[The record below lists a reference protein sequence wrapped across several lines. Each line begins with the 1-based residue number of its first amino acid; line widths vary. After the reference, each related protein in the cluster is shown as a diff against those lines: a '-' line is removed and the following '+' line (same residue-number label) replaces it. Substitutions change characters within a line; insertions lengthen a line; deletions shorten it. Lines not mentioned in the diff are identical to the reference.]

1 MADEEN
7 NVDEEPKEE
16 INEGEEEKK
25 EEEPLLDSDGNPIN
39 PEDLKPKA
47 PEAPLKIDMLRK
59 SVKKLQRTYDGLS
72 YAYTEIDL
80 KEKEIDDLG
89 TDIDNFTQILDFNVS
104 TNKLPNINC
113 VKNMP
118 YLIRI
123 DASVNEIKDM
133 DVFNNP
139 ERFQYLQLL
148 NLKTNKIHVLPEM
161 QAVNLLQ
168 MDLSENKIKDCSQFK
183 GLPNL
188 KKLNLSTNRLENC
201 IGLAN
206 CPKLEV
212 LYLNNNR
219 LTSIKG
225 LDNLPVLRKL
235 RLRTNKIETFDSVPN
250 LPMLEKLAISEN
262 LIKKNV
268 EFSKLKFPSLKR
280 INIDGNP
287 YFDESGAN
295 PKIEVLIQLEGLE
308 IKFVNKEDAVV
319 SVFDHGVLYGD
330 GVFEG
335 IRAYN
340 GRVFRCKEHI
350 DRLYDS
356 AKAIALDIGMTKKEM
371 TNALLDTLAI
381 NKLDD
386 AYIRLVVTR
395 GAGDLGLDPA
405 NCGKPTIFIIAD
417 KITIEVVTTSEILS
431 TATDFKAA
439 LSISLDASKLL

>member
-39 PEDLKPKA
+39 PEDLKPKV
-47 PEAPLKIDMLRK
+47 PEAPLKLEMLRK

-104 TNKLPNINC
+104 TNKIPNINC

-118 YLIRI
+118 YIIRI
-123 DASVNEIKDM
+123 DASANEIKDM

-139 ERFQYLQLL
+139 ERFQYLQIL

-168 MDLSENKIKDCSQFK
+168 IDLSENKVKDCTQFK

-188 KKLNLSTNRLENC
+188 KKLNLNTNHMANC

-225 LDNLPVLRKL
+225 LDNLPSLRKL
-235 RLRTNKIETFDSVPN
+235 RLRANKIETFDDGVPN
-250 LPMLEKLAISEN
+250 LPNLEKLAISEN

-295 PKIEVLIQLEGLE
+295 PKIEVLIQLEGFE
-308 IKFVNKEDAVV
+308 IKFVNKEEITQEDRDAVPA
-319 SVFDHGVLYGD
+319 
-330 GVFEG
+330 EKQA
-335 IRAYN
+335 R
-340 GRVFRCKEHI
+340 KEKEEEERKQREEEERI
-350 DRLYDS
+350 
-356 AKAIALDIGMTKKEM
+356 KKEEEE
-371 TNALLDTLAI
+371 
-381 NKLDD
+381 KE
-386 AYIRLVVTR
+386 RLEKEEEEKR
-395 GAGDLGLDPA
+395 KKEEEEKEKMEQEDNQEKNEENGEEGGGEEEQA
-405 NCGKPTIFIIAD
+405 NEGEGEGEEGNGEEGQGGEEGEP
-417 KITIEVVTTSEILS
+417 EE
-431 TATDFKAA
+431 
-439 LSISLDASKLL
+439 

>member
-7 NVDEEPKEE
+7 NMEEEPKEE
-16 INEGEEEKK
+16 IKEVEEEKK

-39 PEDLKPKA
+39 PEDLKPKV
-47 PEAPLKIDMLRK
+47 PEAPLKLDMLRK
-59 SVKKLQRTYDGLS
+59 SVKKLQKTYDGLS

-89 TDIDNFTQILDFNVS
+89 TDIDKFTQILDFNVS

-118 YLIRI
+118 FLIRI

-168 MDLSENKIKDCSQFK
+168 IDLSENKVKDCTQFK

-188 KKLNLSTNRLENC
+188 KKLNLNNNHMANC

-206 CPKLEV
+206 CPNLEV

-219 LTSIKG
+219 LTSIQG
-225 LDNLPVLRKL
+225 LDNLPSLRKL
-235 RLRTNKIETFDSVPN
+235 RLRTNKIEVFDVVPN
-250 LPMLEKLAISEN
+250 LPNLEKLAISEN
-262 LIKKNV
+262 LIKNNT

-308 IKFVNKEDAVV
+308 IKFVNKEEITQEDRDAVP
-319 SVFDHGVLYGD
+319 G
-330 GVFEG
+330 EKQA
-335 IRAYN
+335 R
-340 GRVFRCKEHI
+340 KEKEEEERKQREEEERI
-350 DRLYDS
+350 
-356 AKAIALDIGMTKKEM
+356 KKEEEE
-371 TNALLDTLAI
+371 
-381 NKLDD
+381 KE
-386 AYIRLVVTR
+386 RLER
-395 GAGDLGLDPA
+395 EEEEKRKREEEEKERLEQEGNEEQKGENGEEGEEQQIENEEGNEEEGQGDEGEEGDP
-405 NCGKPTIFIIAD
+405 N
-417 KITIEVVTTSEILS
+417 E
-431 TATDFKAA
+431 
-439 LSISLDASKLL
+439 

>member
-7 NVDEEPKEE
+7 NMDEEPKEE

-39 PEDLKPKA
+39 PEDLKPKV
-47 PEAPLKIDMLRK
+47 PEAPLKLDMLRK

-89 TDIDNFTQILDFNVS
+89 TDIDNYTQILDFNVS
-104 TNKLPNINC
+104 TNKLPHINC

-123 DASVNEIKDM
+123 DASSNEIKDI

-161 QAVNLLQ
+161 QAKNLLQ
-168 MDLSENKIKDCSQFK
+168 IDLSENKVKDCTQFK

-188 KKLNLSTNRLENC
+188 KKLNLNTNHMADC
-201 IGLAN
+201 VGLSN

-219 LTSIKG
+219 LTTLNG
-225 LDNLPVLRKL
+225 LENLPNLRKL
-235 RLRTNKIETFDSVPN
+235 RLRTNKIETFDYVPN
-250 LPMLEKLAISEN
+250 LPNLEKLAISEN
-262 LIKKNV
+262 LIKQNV

-308 IKFVNKEDAVV
+308 IKFVNKEEITQEDRDAVP
-319 SVFDHGVLYGD
+319 G
-330 GVFEG
+330 EKQA
-335 IRAYN
+335 R
-340 GRVFRCKEHI
+340 KEKEEEERKQREEEERI
-350 DRLYDS
+350 
-356 AKAIALDIGMTKKEM
+356 KKEEEE
-371 TNALLDTLAI
+371 
-381 NKLDD
+381 KE
-386 AYIRLVVTR
+386 RLEREEEERRKKEEEEKERMEQEGNQENNENVENPEE
-395 GAGDLGLDPA
+395 GGEEEQPNDEDGNGEEDMGGEEGEP
-405 NCGKPTIFIIAD
+405 
-417 KITIEVVTTSEILS
+417 EE
-431 TATDFKAA
+431 
-439 LSISLDASKLL
+439 

>member
-1 MADEEN
+1 MADEE

-39 PEDLKPKA
+39 PEDLKPKV
-47 PEAPLKIDMLRK
+47 PEAPLKLDMLRK

-89 TDIDNFTQILDFNVS
+89 TDIDNFTQILDFNAS

-118 YLIRI
+118 YIIRI

-188 KKLNLSTNRLENC
+188 KKLNLSTNRLGNC
-201 IGLAN
+201 IGLSN

-219 LTSIKG
+219 LTSLKG
-225 LDNLPVLRKL
+225 LENLPVLRKL
-235 RLRTNKIETFDSVPN
+235 RLRTNKIETFDTVPN
-250 LPMLEKLAISEN
+250 LPNLEKLAISEN
-262 LIKKNV
+262 LIKSNV

-308 IKFVNKEDAVV
+308 IKFVNKEEITQEDRDAVP
-319 SVFDHGVLYGD
+319 G
-330 GVFEG
+330 EKQA
-335 IRAYN
+335 R
-340 GRVFRCKEHI
+340 KEKEEEERKQREEEERI
-350 DRLYDS
+350 
-356 AKAIALDIGMTKKEM
+356 KKEEEE
-371 TNALLDTLAI
+371 
-381 NKLDD
+381 KE
-386 AYIRLVVTR
+386 RLEKEEEEKR
-395 GAGDLGLDPA
+395 KKEEEEKERLEQEAA
-405 NCGKPTIFIIAD
+405 NQEQQNG
-417 KITIEVVTTSEILS
+417 ENGEEGEGGEEQNQEENGEEGQGGEEEGGEGGEGGEEGE
-431 TATDFKAA
+431 
-439 LSISLDASKLL
+439 

>member
-39 PEDLKPKA
+39 PEDLKPKV
-47 PEAPLKIDMLRK
+47 PEAPLKLDMLRK
-59 SVKKLQRTYDGLS
+59 SVKKLQRTYNGLS

-118 YLIRI
+118 YIIRI
-123 DASVNEIKDM
+123 DASVNEIKDI

-148 NLKTNKIHVLPEM
+148 NLKTNKIRVLPEM

-168 MDLSENKIKDCSQFK
+168 IDLSENKVKDCTQFK

-188 KKLNLSTNRLENC
+188 KKLNLNSNHMANC

-219 LTSIKG
+219 LTTLKG
-225 LDNLPVLRKL
+225 LENLPTLRKL
-235 RLRTNKIETFDSVPN
+235 RLRTNKIETFDYVPN
-250 LPMLEKLAISEN
+250 LPTLEKLAISEN
-262 LIKKNV
+262 MIKKNV

-308 IKFVNKEDAVV
+308 IKFVNKEEITQEDRDAVPGEKQARKEKEEEERKQREEEERIKKEEEEKERLKKEEEEKRKKEEEKENEENKEEENKQ
-319 SVFDHGVLYGD
+319 DINNEEQKGEEEGD
-330 GVFEG
+330 GEEQGNDDNNGEEG
-335 IRAYN
+335 
-340 GRVFRCKEHI
+340 E
-350 DRLYDS
+350 
-356 AKAIALDIGMTKKEM
+356 E
-371 TNALLDTLAI
+371 
-381 NKLDD
+381 
-386 AYIRLVVTR
+386 
-395 GAGDLGLDPA
+395 
-405 NCGKPTIFIIAD
+405 
-417 KITIEVVTTSEILS
+417 
-431 TATDFKAA
+431 
-439 LSISLDASKLL
+439 

>member
-7 NVDEEPKEE
+7 IDEEPKEE

-39 PEDLKPKA
+39 PEDLKPKV
-47 PEAPLKIDMLRK
+47 PEAPLKLDMLRK
-59 SVKKLQRTYDGLS
+59 SVKKLQKTYDGLS

-118 YLIRI
+118 YVIRI

-168 MDLSENKIKDCSQFK
+168 IDLSENKVKDCTQFK
-183 GLPNL
+183 GLPKL
-188 KKLNLSTNRLENC
+188 RKLNLNSNHMANC

-219 LTSIKG
+219 LTSING
-225 LDNLPVLRKL
+225 LDNLPSLRKL
-235 RLRTNKIETFDSVPN
+235 RLRTNKIETFDTVPN
-250 LPMLEKLAISEN
+250 LPNLEKLAISEN
-262 LIKKNV
+262 LIKRNV

-295 PKIEVLIQLEGLE
+295 PKIEVLIQLEGFE
-308 IKFVNKEDAVV
+308 IKFVNKEEITQEDRDAVP
-319 SVFDHGVLYGD
+319 GEKQARKEKEEEEKEKMEQEANAEQNAENGE
-330 GVFEG
+330 EG
-335 IRAYN
+335 GGEEEQANEGEEGN
-340 GRVFRCKEHI
+340 GEE
-350 DRLYDS
+350 
-356 AKAIALDIGMTKKEM
+356 GQGEEE
-371 TNALLDTLAI
+371 
-381 NKLDD
+381 
-386 AYIRLVVTR
+386 
-395 GAGDLGLDPA
+395 GEP
-405 NCGKPTIFIIAD
+405 
-417 KITIEVVTTSEILS
+417 EE
-431 TATDFKAA
+431 
-439 LSISLDASKLL
+439 

>member
-7 NVDEEPKEE
+7 NVEEEPKEE

-39 PEDLKPKA
+39 PEDLKPKV
-47 PEAPLKIDMLRK
+47 PEAPLKLEMLRK

-104 TNKLPNINC
+104 TNKIPNINC

-118 YLIRI
+118 YIIRI
-123 DASVNEIKDM
+123 DASANEIKDM

-139 ERFQYLQLL
+139 ERFQYLQIL

-168 MDLSENKIKDCSQFK
+168 IDLSENKVKDCTQFK

-188 KKLNLSTNRLENC
+188 KKLNLNTNHMANC

-225 LDNLPVLRKL
+225 LDNLPSLRKL
-235 RLRTNKIETFDSVPN
+235 RLRANKIETFDDGVPN
-250 LPMLEKLAISEN
+250 LPNLEKLAISEN

-295 PKIEVLIQLEGLE
+295 PKIEVLIQLEGFE
-308 IKFVNKEDAVV
+308 IKFVNKEEITQEDRDAVPA
-319 SVFDHGVLYGD
+319 
-330 GVFEG
+330 EKQA
-335 IRAYN
+335 R
-340 GRVFRCKEHI
+340 KE
-350 DRLYDS
+350 
-356 AKAIALDIGMTKKEM
+356 KEEEERKQRRRRK
-371 TNALLDTLAI
+371 N
-381 NKLDD
+381 
-386 AYIRLVVTR
+386 
-395 GAGDLGLDPA
+395 
-405 NCGKPTIFIIAD
+405 
-417 KITIEVVTTSEILS
+417 
-431 TATDFKAA
+431 
-439 LSISLDASKLL
+439 

>member
-7 NVDEEPKEE
+7 MEEEPKEE

-39 PEDLKPKA
+39 PEDLKPKV
-47 PEAPLKIDMLRK
+47 PEAPLKLDMLRK

-89 TDIDNFTQILDFNVS
+89 TDIDKFTQIIDFNVS

-168 MDLSENKIKDCSQFK
+168 IDLSENKVKDCTQFK
-183 GLPNL
+183 GLPKL
-188 KKLNLSTNRLENC
+188 KKLNLNNNHMANC

-219 LTSIKG
+219 LTSIQG
-225 LDNLPVLRKL
+225 LENLPSLRKL
-235 RLRTNKIETFDSVPN
+235 RLRTNKIEAFDFVPN
-250 LPMLEKLAISEN
+250 LPNLEKLAISEN
-262 LIKKNV
+262 LIKVNT

-308 IKFVNKEDAVV
+308 IKFVNKEEITQEDRDAVP
-319 SVFDHGVLYGD
+319 G
-330 GVFEG
+330 E
-335 IRAYN
+335 RQA
-340 GRVFRCKEHI
+340 RKEKEEEERKQREEEERI
-350 DRLYDS
+350 
-356 AKAIALDIGMTKKEM
+356 KKEEEE
-371 TNALLDTLAI
+371 
-381 NKLDD
+381 KE
-386 AYIRLVVTR
+386 RLER
-395 GAGDLGLDPA
+395 EEEEKRKKEEEEKEKMEQEANEEQKEQNGEEGEEQQNENGEGNEEEGQPEEGEGKGEGEEGDP
-405 NCGKPTIFIIAD
+405 N
-417 KITIEVVTTSEILS
+417 E
-431 TATDFKAA
+431 
-439 LSISLDASKLL
+439 

>member
-7 NVDEEPKEE
+7 MEEEPKEE

-39 PEDLKPKA
+39 PEDLKPKV
-47 PEAPLKIDMLRK
+47 PEAPLKLDMLRK

-89 TDIDNFTQILDFNVS
+89 TDIDKFTQIIDFNVS

-168 MDLSENKIKDCSQFK
+168 IDLSENKVKDCTQFK
-183 GLPNL
+183 GLPKL
-188 KKLNLSTNRLENC
+188 KKLNLNNNHMANC

-219 LTSIKG
+219 LTSIQG
-225 LDNLPVLRKL
+225 LENLPSLRKL
-235 RLRTNKIETFDSVPN
+235 RLRTNKIEAFDFVPN
-250 LPMLEKLAISEN
+250 LPNLEKLAISEN
-262 LIKKNV
+262 LIKVNT

-308 IKFVNKEDAVV
+308 IKFVNKEEITQEDRDAVP
-319 SVFDHGVLYGD
+319 G
-330 GVFEG
+330 E
-335 IRAYN
+335 RQA
-340 GRVFRCKEHI
+340 RKEKEEEERKQREEEERI
-350 DRLYDS
+350 
-356 AKAIALDIGMTKKEM
+356 KKEEEE
-371 TNALLDTLAI
+371 
-381 NKLDD
+381 KE
-386 AYIRLVVTR
+386 RLER
-395 GAGDLGLDPA
+395 EEEEKRKKEEEQKEKMEQEANEEQKEQNGEEGEEQQNENGEGNEEEGQPEEGEGEGEGEEGDP
-405 NCGKPTIFIIAD
+405 N
-417 KITIEVVTTSEILS
+417 E
-431 TATDFKAA
+431 
-439 LSISLDASKLL
+439 

>member
-7 NVDEEPKEE
+7 NVEEEPKEE

-39 PEDLKPKA
+39 PEDLKPKV
-47 PEAPLKIDMLRK
+47 PEAPLKLDMLRK

-118 YLIRI
+118 YIIRI
-123 DASVNEIKDM
+123 DASVNEIKDI

-168 MDLSENKIKDCSQFK
+168 IDLSENKVKDCTQFK

-188 KKLNLSTNRLENC
+188 KKLNLNTNHMANC
-201 IGLAN
+201 IGLSN

-219 LTSIKG
+219 LTTLKG
-225 LDNLPVLRKL
+225 LENLPTLRKL
-235 RLRTNKIETFDSVPN
+235 RLRTNKIETFDYVPT
-250 LPMLEKLAISEN
+250 LPTLEKLAISEN
-262 LIKKNV
+262 LIKSNI

-308 IKFVNKEDAVV
+308 IKFVNKEEITQEDRDAVP
-319 SVFDHGVLYGD
+319 G
-330 GVFEG
+330 EKQA
-335 IRAYN
+335 R
-340 GRVFRCKEHI
+340 KEKEEEERKQREEEERI
-350 DRLYDS
+350 
-356 AKAIALDIGMTKKEM
+356 KKEEEEKERLEREEEEKRKKEEEEKEKLEQEANQEQNEENNEEGGEEEQVKEEEG
-371 TNALLDTLAI
+371 NAEEEQ
-381 NKLDD
+381 
-386 AYIRLVVTR
+386 
-395 GAGDLGLDPA
+395 GGEEGEP
-405 NCGKPTIFIIAD
+405 
-417 KITIEVVTTSEILS
+417 EE
-431 TATDFKAA
+431 
-439 LSISLDASKLL
+439 

>member
-7 NVDEEPKEE
+7 NIDEEPKEE

-39 PEDLKPKA
+39 PEDLKPKV
-47 PEAPLKIDMLRK
+47 PESPLKLDMLRK

-104 TNKLPNINC
+104 TNKITNINC

-118 YLIRI
+118 YIIRI

-139 ERFQYLQLL
+139 GRFQYLQLL

-168 MDLSENKIKDCSQFK
+168 IDLSENKVKDCTQFK

-188 KKLNLSTNRLENC
+188 KKLNLSTNHMANC

-225 LDNLPVLRKL
+225 LDNLPSLRKL
-235 RLRTNKIETFDSVPN
+235 RLRTNKIETFDDGVPN
-250 LPMLEKLAISEN
+250 LPNLEKLAISEN

-295 PKIEVLIQLEGLE
+295 PKIEVLIQLEGFE
-308 IKFVNKEDAVV
+308 IKFVNKEEITQEDRDAVPA
-319 SVFDHGVLYGD
+319 
-330 GVFEG
+330 EKQA
-335 IRAYN
+335 R
-340 GRVFRCKEHI
+340 KEKEEEERKQREEEERI
-350 DRLYDS
+350 
-356 AKAIALDIGMTKKEM
+356 KKEEEEKER
-371 TNALLDTLAI
+371 LEKEEEEKRKKEEEEKE
-381 NKLDD
+381 KLEQE
-386 AYIRLVVTR
+386 
-395 GAGDLGLDPA
+395 A
-405 NCGKPTIFIIAD
+405 NQEKNEENG
-417 KITIEVVTTSEILS
+417 EEGGGEEEQVNEGEGEEGNGE
-431 TATDFKAA
+431 
-439 LSISLDASKLL
+439 

>member
-7 NVDEEPKEE
+7 NMEEEPKEE
-16 INEGEEEKK
+16 IKEVEEEKK

-39 PEDLKPKA
+39 PEDLKPKV
-47 PEAPLKIDMLRK
+47 PEAPLKLDMLRK
-59 SVKKLQRTYDGLS
+59 SVKKLQKTYDGLS

-89 TDIDNFTQILDFNVS
+89 TDIDKFTQILDFNVS

-118 YLIRI
+118 FLIRI

-168 MDLSENKIKDCSQFK
+168 IDLSENKVKDCTQFK

-188 KKLNLSTNRLENC
+188 KKLNLNNNHMANC

-206 CPKLEV
+206 CPNLEV

-219 LTSIKG
+219 LTSIQG
-225 LDNLPVLRKL
+225 LDNLPSLRKL
-235 RLRTNKIETFDSVPN
+235 RLRTNKIEVFDVVPN
-250 LPMLEKLAISEN
+250 LPNLEKLAISEN
-262 LIKKNV
+262 LIKNNT

-308 IKFVNKEDAVV
+308 IKFVNKEEITQEDRDAVP
-319 SVFDHGVLYGD
+319 G
-330 GVFEG
+330 E
-335 IRAYN
+335 RQA
-340 GRVFRCKEHI
+340 RKEKEEEERKQREEEERI
-350 DRLYDS
+350 
-356 AKAIALDIGMTKKEM
+356 KKEEEE
-371 TNALLDTLAI
+371 
-381 NKLDD
+381 KE
-386 AYIRLVVTR
+386 RLER
-395 GAGDLGLDPA
+395 EEEEKRKREEEEKERLEQEGNEEQKGENGEEGEEQQIENEEGNEEEGQGDEGEEGDP
-405 NCGKPTIFIIAD
+405 N
-417 KITIEVVTTSEILS
+417 E
-431 TATDFKAA
+431 
-439 LSISLDASKLL
+439 

>member
-7 NVDEEPKEE
+7 NVEEDPKEE

-39 PEDLKPKA
+39 PEDLKPKV
-47 PEAPLKIDMLRK
+47 PEAPLKLDMLRK

-118 YLIRI
+118 YIIRI
-123 DASVNEIKDM
+123 DASVNEIKDI

-168 MDLSENKIKDCSQFK
+168 IDLSENKVKDCTQFK

-188 KKLNLSTNRLENC
+188 KKLNLNTNHMANC
-201 IGLAN
+201 IGLSN

-219 LTSIKG
+219 LTTLKG
-225 LDNLPVLRKL
+225 LENLPTLRKL
-235 RLRTNKIETFDSVPN
+235 RLRTNKIETFDYVPT
-250 LPMLEKLAISEN
+250 LPTLEKLAISEN
-262 LIKKNV
+262 LIKSNI

-308 IKFVNKEDAVV
+308 IKFVNKEEITQEDRDAVP
-319 SVFDHGVLYGD
+319 G
-330 GVFEG
+330 EKQA
-335 IRAYN
+335 R
-340 GRVFRCKEHI
+340 KEKEEEERKQREEEERI
-350 DRLYDS
+350 
-356 AKAIALDIGMTKKEM
+356 KKEEEEKERLEREEEEKRKKEEEEKEKLEQEANQEQNEENNEEGGEEEQVKEEEG
-371 TNALLDTLAI
+371 NAEEEQ
-381 NKLDD
+381 
-386 AYIRLVVTR
+386 
-395 GAGDLGLDPA
+395 GGEEGEP
-405 NCGKPTIFIIAD
+405 
-417 KITIEVVTTSEILS
+417 EE
-431 TATDFKAA
+431 
-439 LSISLDASKLL
+439 

>member
-39 PEDLKPKA
+39 PEDLKPKV
-47 PEAPLKIDMLRK
+47 PEAPLKLDMLRK

-118 YLIRI
+118 YIIRI

-168 MDLSENKIKDCSQFK
+168 IDLSENKVKDCTQFK

-188 KKLNLSTNRLENC
+188 IKLNLNTNHMANC

-225 LDNLPVLRKL
+225 LENLPALRKL
-235 RLRTNKIETFDSVPN
+235 RLRTNKIETFDYVPN
-250 LPMLEKLAISEN
+250 LPNLEKLAISEN
-262 LIKKNV
+262 LIKSNV

-308 IKFVNKEDAVV
+308 IKFVNKEEITQEDRDAVP
-319 SVFDHGVLYGD
+319 GEKQARKEKERLEQEAANQQQNEENGEEGGGEEEQNNEEENGEEGQGEEEGGD
-330 GVFEG
+330 GEEG
-335 IRAYN
+335 
-340 GRVFRCKEHI
+340 E
-350 DRLYDS
+350 
-356 AKAIALDIGMTKKEM
+356 
-371 TNALLDTLAI
+371 
-381 NKLDD
+381 
-386 AYIRLVVTR
+386 
-395 GAGDLGLDPA
+395 
-405 NCGKPTIFIIAD
+405 
-417 KITIEVVTTSEILS
+417 
-431 TATDFKAA
+431 
-439 LSISLDASKLL
+439 